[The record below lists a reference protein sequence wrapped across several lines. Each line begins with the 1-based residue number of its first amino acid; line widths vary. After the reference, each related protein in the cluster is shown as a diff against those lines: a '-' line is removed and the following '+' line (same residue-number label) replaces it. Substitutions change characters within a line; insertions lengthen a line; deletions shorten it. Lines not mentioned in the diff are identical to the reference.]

1 MWTRKMDCRMHE
13 SCRSIDTKTI
23 AVCFWHLS
31 YPPENG
37 TDGKRFAWMADCL
50 PFGKAGQASE

>member
-1 MWTRKMDCRMHE
+1 ME
-13 SCRSIDTKTI
+13 TI

-31 YPPENG
+31 YPPESG
-37 TDGKRFAWMADCL
+37 TDGKRFAWTADCL